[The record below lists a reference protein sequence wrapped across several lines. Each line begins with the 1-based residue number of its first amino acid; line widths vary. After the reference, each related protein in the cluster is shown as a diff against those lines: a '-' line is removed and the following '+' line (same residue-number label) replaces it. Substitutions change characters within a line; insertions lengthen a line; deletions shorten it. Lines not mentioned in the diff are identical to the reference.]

1 MRKNNFFR
9 KCPEVKRATLII
21 FFTVCAIFILCGCNN
36 HGISG
41 TYYKDISNTFVFYD
55 TGKVKY
61 EGKEKTYKYIGDDV
75 YIINPGAN
83 EKYAKVKN
91 NQKEIIITDKNGRY
105 KLKNT
110 MPDPNKLEKENAAL
124 LKKLEG
130 NYKGKDGEV
139 TKHLKIKDNI
149 ASLKIEAAE
158 KVMEDKYIIEVRG
171 SKVRLS
177 NANGIKGE
185 YSVKLTKEKLKLYNE
200 YENIIYEREK

>member
-75 YIINPGAN
+75 YIINPGVN
-83 EKYAKVKN
+83 EKYA
-91 NQKEIIITDKNGRY
+91 

-110 MPDPNKLEKENAAL
+110 MPDPAKWEKENAAL

-158 KVMEDKYIIEVRG
+158 KVIEDKYIIEVRG
-171 SKVRLS
+171 SKVRFS

-185 YSVKLTKEKLKLYNE
+185 YSVKLTEEKLKLSNE
-200 YENIIYEREK
+200 FEKIIYEREK

>member
-9 KCPEVKRATLII
+9 KCPKVKRATLII

-55 TGKVKY
+55 TGKVQY
-61 EGKEKTYKYIGDDV
+61 EGKEKSYKYIGDDV

-110 MPDPNKLEKENAAL
+110 MPDPIKLEKENGAL

-139 TKHLKIKDNI
+139 TKHLKIK
-149 ASLKIEAAE
+149 
-158 KVMEDKYIIEVRG
+158 II
-171 SKVRLS
+171 
-177 NANGIKGE
+177 
-185 YSVKLTKEKLKLYNE
+185 
-200 YENIIYEREK
+200 